1 MKDRKETVYSVIE
14 GEVPEERLLLVLV
27 QQSGGRSSIELRQ
40 QSWSEGVQWYTQS
53 SICLDPQQVA
63 GLRSALG
70 GASICCQQ
78 AADTL
83 RSACRSSSARQTFR
97 IVRTDSA

>member
-1 MKDRKETVYSVIE
+1 MKDWKETVYSVIE
-14 GEVPEERLLLVLV
+14 GDLPDERLLLVLV
-27 QQSGGRSSIELRQ
+27 QRPGGRSSIELRQ

-78 AADTL
+78 ASNTL
-83 RSACRSSSARQTFR
+83 RSVCRGPSARQSFR
-97 IVRTDSA
+97 VVQTDSA